1 MCVFL
6 ILISLVVYYDVCR
19 YRRGRKLSIYLVS
32 FVLIALAGLRY
43 RVGLDTMQYMR
54 FYGNIPRFSDISVA
68 SFVLSRH
75 EPLYFLVEVLAKTI
89 SPHFFVL
96 QLIQSFFVN
105 VVMISFFNKHTRYLF
120 TSILLYYL
128 ILYISFNTEAMR
140 SSMAIAVFVLSYDL
154 FKAKRWIWYYIFS
167 LMATMFH
174 LSALILIV
182 LPLLPKIKL
191 TRVSVLYFLPLVL
204 LAVIIGNNIES
215 ILNFVAVNDTI
226 SGKAESHLSSAYSGQ
241 VLSSLG
247 VLSSILMY
255 VLMPFVVVRRL
266 LKISGERVEY
276 EYMILLVI
284 AISVVSIRVQIVQ
297 RLLDYFIP
305 FLIVGF
311 AEYLGELSYKK
322 SVSSFTR
329 LYAIVFV
336 LSFVSLKIYGQYFGN
351 ISGIYNYKRY
361 IPYSSII
368 TENKFQERE
377 DLYSRSY

>member
-1 MCVFL
+1 
-6 ILISLVVYYDVCR
+6 
-19 YRRGRKLSIYLVS
+19 
-32 FVLIALAGLRY
+32 
-43 RVGLDTMQYMR
+43 
-54 FYGNIPRFSDISVA
+54 
-68 SFVLSRH
+68 
-75 EPLYFLVEVLAKTI
+75 
-89 SPHFFVL
+89 
-96 QLIQSFFVN
+96 
-105 VVMISFFNKHTRYLF
+105 
-120 TSILLYYL
+120 
-128 ILYISFNTEAMR
+128 
-140 SSMAIAVFVLSYDL
+140 
-154 FKAKRWIWYYIFS
+154 
-167 LMATMFH
+167 
-174 LSALILIV
+174 
-182 LPLLPKIKL
+182 
-191 TRVSVLYFLPLVL
+191 
-204 LAVIIGNNIES
+204 
-215 ILNFVAVNDTI
+215 
-226 SGKAESHLSSAYSGQ
+226 
-241 VLSSLG
+241 
-247 VLSSILMY
+247 MY

>member
-1 MCVFL
+1 MQF
-6 ILISLVVYYDVCR
+6 YD
-19 YRRGRKLSIYLVS
+19 
-32 FVLIALAGLRY
+32 
-43 RVGLDTMQYMR
+43 
-54 FYGNIPRFSDISVA
+54 NIPRFSDISVA
-68 SFVLSRH
+68 SFVISRH

-105 VVMISFFNKHTRYLF
+105 VVMISFFNKRTRYLF

-191 TRVSVLYFLPLVL
+191 TRVSVLYFIPLVL
-204 LAVIIGNNIES
+204 LAVVIGNNIES
-215 ILNFVAVNDTI
+215 IMNVVAVNDSI
-226 SGKAESHLSSAYSGQ
+226 SRKAESHLASAYSGQ

-297 RLLDYFIP
+297 RLLDFFIP

-311 AEYLGELSYKK
+311 AEYLGALSYKK
-322 SVSSFTR
+322 SVSGFTR

-361 IPYSSII
+361 LPYSSIF

-377 DLYSRSY
+377 NLYYRSY